1 MNSCLFSESRLGP
14 EDGLHCIGVSQLW
27 GMCGAAAS
35 QTLEEDTVE
44 VGIGAPVS
52 AAGWYRCRAV
62 SSLPRCPRAYYAV
75 LFLFGVGDGEHF

>member
-1 MNSCLFSESRLGP
+1 MRIKTFLVDELLLVFR
-14 EDGLHCIGVSQLW
+14 VT
-27 GMCGAAAS
+27 CGAGAS

-44 VGIGAPVS
+44 VGNGAPGS

-75 LFLFGVGDGEHF
+75 LFLFRVGDGEHF

>member
-1 MNSCLFSESRLGP
+1 MNSLFSESHLGP
-14 EDGLHCIGVSQLW
+14 EVGLHCIGVSQLRA
-27 GMCGAAAS
+27 MCGAGAL

-44 VGIGAPVS
+44 VGTGAPVS

-75 LFLFGVGDGEHF
+75 LFLFRR